1 MSPSMI
7 RSAMLALLL
16 AMSAVVA
23 PVFAAT
29 TIDAETRTIEAGEH
43 RFAYREF
50 GTSGG
55 VPLVLFNRLRGTMDH
70 WDPAFVDELAKER
83 RVILFDHAGLA
94 RSRGPVPQSYPAF
107 AAADAAFIRALGH
120 TQVDVLGFSFGGTVA
135 QQMTLDHPQLVRRLV
150 IAGSSPGFVPGSDAI
165 HNGPVPAKVWETAF
179 KPENSDEDFL
189 YLFFSP
195 SPTSQAAGRAYLRR
209 LQARTDAFA
218 VQVSAEGWQ
227 GQIAAA
233 KAIGSAQTSLLNRI
247 GAIRQRTLVAN
258 GNDDIMTPTYASYAM
273 FQTIPDARL
282 ALYPDSGHGFLFQYP
297 QEFASDVLE
306 FLRAP

>member
-1 MSPSMI
+1 MSARMI
-7 RSAMLALLL
+7 RSAMFGLLVAMTAILAP
-16 AMSAVVA
+16 A
-23 PVFAAT
+23 FAAT
-29 TIDAETRTIEAGEH
+29 TADAETRTIAVGEH

-50 GTSGG
+50 GLSGS

-94 RSRGPVPQSYPAF
+94 RSGGPVPQSYPAF

-120 TQVDVLGFSFGGTVA
+120 AQVDVLGFSFGGTVA

-165 HNGPVPAKVWETAF
+165 RNGPVLAKVWETAF

-195 SPTSQAAGRAYLRR
+195 SPTSQAAGRAYLKR
-209 LQARTDAFA
+209 LQARADAFS

>member
-1 MSPSMI
+1 MSARTI
-7 RSAMLALLL
+7 RSAMLGLLL
-16 AMSAVVA
+16 AMTAVVA

-94 RSRGPVPQSYPAF
+94 RSSGPVPQSYPAF

-195 SPTSQAAGRAYLRR
+195 SPTSQAAGRAYLKR
-209 LQARTDAFA
+209 LQARSDAFA